1 MRACKSPLNL
11 SASNTCRG
19 RPRSWAIRLVA
30 STSAEMDFMP
40 TLFSRSC
47 THWGAGPFLTPRI
60 RRPAKMGQAS
70 LFSGVKSSVIFFGEG
85 NLPATG
91 ATFSVLS
98 LPRPLA
104 AKSRAMPNTEAAS
117 PRLGVMATSSNG
129 SLASRPAST
138 SAATTGAPALAPG
151 FSSMM
156 PSWSSPSSSSR
167 AEHIMPRD
175 STPRMVPSLS
185 TSPVA
190 GITVPG
196 RASTTLIPAR
206 ALDTLQIVCGA
217 PNARAGIKVVLA
229 RPGTVIPATGDVLKL
244 GTIRGVESRGMMCSA
259 RELLLGEDHDGIIE
273 LKPGAKVGA
282 PVVAA
287 LVEAGLPANDPL
299 LDVSITPNRGD
310 AASVFGIARDLAA
323 SGLGKL
329 KTDKV
334 APVAGKFPSPKKI
347 TLDFTPENKDACP
360 IFAGRLIRGVKN
372 GPAPQWV
379 QDRLKSVGMK
389 SISALVDA
397 TNLIAQ
403 DRGRPLHVFDA
414 DKLSGNLHARMA
426 QDHEQVLAL
435 DDKTYVLDRETIV
448 IADDSFARGIAGI
461 MGGMDTGSFEDTRNV
476 FLESAWFDPAR
487 IARAGRKL
495 AIISDARYRFERGVD
510 PQFVLP
516 GLELCTQLILEWCG
530 GEASDVVIAGALP
543 PPHKPILFDPALVQS
558 FGGIRIP
565 REKIVAI
572 LQDLGFVVEDHG
584 TLHVV
589 PPSWR
594 HDVDGPADLV
604 EEVVRIYGLADVP
617 SVPLIR
623 SSAVAAPVLS
633 KAQRRTRTARRALAV
648 RGFNETVSF
657 SFIARDQ
664 AKLFG
669 GGDDTRQ
676 LSNPIAS
683 DLDALRPS
691 LLPSLLAAAARNA
704 ARGFSELNLFEIG
717 AAFQSGMPGAQT
729 ANAAGLIMGVG
740 ARDWS
745 KSGHAADAFDAK
757 GAMLAALEAIT
768 GAPMS
773 APVTQGGPGWYH
785 PGRSGT
791 IAMGPKVI
799 AQFGELH
806 PKVLAAFDIKL
817 PAAGLG
823 NNLGAHGDGAAAARM

>member
-1 MRACKSPLNL
+1 MKFTL
-11 SASNTCRG
+11 SWLKEHLDTNA
-19 RPRSWAIRLVA
+19 
-30 STSAEMDFMP
+30 D
-40 TLFSRSC
+40 
-47 THWGAGPFLTPRI
+47 
-60 RRPAKMGQAS
+60 
-70 LFSGVKSSVIFFGEG
+70 
-85 NLPATG
+85 
-91 ATFSVLS
+91 
-98 LPRPLA
+98 
-104 AKSRAMPNTEAAS
+104 
-117 PRLGVMATSSNG
+117 
-129 SLASRPAST
+129 
-138 SAATTGAPALAPG
+138 AATIGERLTSIGLEVESITDPGAALKDFIVG
-151 FSSMM
+151 EVVT
-156 PSWSSPSSSSR
+156 
-167 AEHIMPRD
+167 AEKHPNADKLRLCTVSDGKD
-175 STPRMVPSLS
+175 S
-185 TSPVA
+185 
-190 GITVPG
+190 
-196 RASTTLIPAR
+196 
-206 ALDTLQIVCGA
+206 LQIVCGA

-229 RPGTVIPATGDVLKL
+229 RPGTTIPASGDVLKL

-273 LKPGAKVGA
+273 LKAGAKVGA

-287 LVEAGLPANDPL
+287 LVDAGLLANDPL
-299 LDVSITPNRGD
+299 FDVSITPNRGD

-334 APVAGKFPSPKKI
+334 QPVQGKFPSPKKI
-347 TLDFTPENKDACP
+347 SLDFTPENKGACP

-372 GPAPQWV
+372 GPAPKWV

-397 TNLIAQ
+397 TNLISQ

-426 QDHEQVLAL
+426 KDHEQVLAL
-435 DDKTYVLDRETIV
+435 DEKTYVLDSETIV

-461 MGGMDTGSFEDTRNV
+461 MGGMDTGSFEDTKNV

-487 IARAGRKL
+487 IARAGRKQG
-495 AIISDARYRFERGVD
+495 IISDARYRFERGVD

-543 PPHKPILFDPALVQS
+543 PPHKPILFDPALVES
-558 FGGIRIP
+558 FGGIKVARERI
-565 REKIVAI
+565 IDI
-572 LQDLGFVVEDHG
+572 LEDLGFVVEDRG

-604 EEVVRIYGLADVP
+604 EEVVRIHGLADVP
-617 SVPLIR
+617 SVALNR
-623 SSAVAAPVLS
+623 TSAVAAPVLS
-633 KAQRRTRTARRALAV
+633 KSQRRTRTARRALAV
-648 RGFNETVSF
+648 RGFNECVTF
-657 SFIARDQ
+657 SFIARDH

-669 GGDDTRQ
+669 GGDEARQ

-691 LLPSLLAAAARNA
+691 VLPSLLAAAARNA
-704 ARGFSELNLFEIG
+704 ARGFSTLQLFEIG
-717 AAFQSGMPGAQT
+717 AAFDSGMPEAQKT
-729 ANAAGLIMGVG
+729 VAAAIRTGNAERHWQKGGEASGLF
-740 ARDWS
+740 
-745 KSGHAADAFDAK
+745 AAKADL
-757 GAMLAALEAIT
+757 LAALEAIT

-773 APVTQGGPGWYH
+773 APITQGGPAWYH

-806 PKVLAAFDIKL
+806 PKILAAFDLKV
-817 PAAGLG
+817 PAAGFEIFLDAIPDTKSKG
-823 NNLGAHGDGAAAARM
+823 KAKPLFAPSPYQAIERDFAFVVDAKLAAGDVVKAVKLADRNLIDTVTVFDIYEGKGVPEGQKSVAVAVRIQPRDATLTDAEIEALAQKIVAAALKLGATLRS

>member
-1 MRACKSPLNL
+1 VKFTL
-11 SASNTCRG
+11 SWLKEHLDTDADVN
-19 RPRSWAIRLVA
+19 AIAERLTAIGLEVESITDPGA
-30 STSAEMDFMP
+30 ALKDFIVGEVVTAEKHPNADK
-40 TLFSRSC
+40 LRLC
-47 THWGAGPFLTPRI
+47 TVSDGAG
-60 RRPAKMGQAS
+60 
-70 LFSGVKSSVIFFGEG
+70 
-85 NLPATG
+85 
-91 ATFSVLS
+91 
-98 LPRPLA
+98 
-104 AKSRAMPNTEAAS
+104 
-117 PRLGVMATSSNG
+117 
-129 SLASRPAST
+129 
-138 SAATTGAPALAPG
+138 
-151 FSSMM
+151 
-156 PSWSSPSSSSR
+156 
-167 AEHIMPRD
+167 
-175 STPRMVPSLS
+175 
-185 TSPVA
+185 
-190 GITVPG
+190 
-196 RASTTLIPAR
+196 
-206 ALDTLQIVCGA
+206 TLQIVCGA

-273 LKPGAKVGA
+273 LKPGVKAGA

-287 LVEAGLPANDPL
+287 LVEAGLLANDPL
-299 LDVSITPNRGD
+299 LDVAITPNRGD

-329 KTDKV
+329 KTEKV

-403 DRGRPLHVFDA
+403 DRGRPLHVFDV
-414 DKLSGNLHARMA
+414 DKLSGDLHARMA
-426 QDHEQVLAL
+426 KEGEHIFAL
-435 DDKTYVLDRETIV
+435 DDKTYVLDTETIV
-448 IADDSFARGIAGI
+448 IADDAAARGIAGI
-461 MGGMDTGSFEDTRNV
+461 MGGMDSGSFEDTKNV
-476 FLESAWFDPAR
+476 FIESAWFDPAR

-530 GEASDVVIAGALP
+530 GEASDVMIAGALP
-543 PPHKPILFDPALVQS
+543 PPHKPILFDPALVQN

-617 SVPLIR
+617 SVALIR
-623 SSAVAAPVLS
+623 TSAVAAPVLS

-664 AKLFG
+664 ARLFG
-669 GGDDTRQ
+669 GGDDARQ

-691 LLPSLLAAAARNA
+691 LLPSLLAAASRNA
-704 ARGFSELNLFEIG
+704 ARGFANLQLFEIG
-717 AAFQSGMPGAQT
+717 AAFDSGMPEAQKNIAAAIRTGNPERHWQRGGEGASLF
-729 ANAAGLIMGVG
+729 AV
-740 ARDWS
+740 
-745 KSGHAADAFDAK
+745 KADL
-757 GAMLAALEAIT
+757 LAALEAIT

-773 APVTQGGPGWYH
+773 APVTQGGPAWYH

-791 IAMGPKVI
+791 IAMGPKII

-806 PKVLAAFDIKL
+806 PKVLAAFDLKL
-817 PAAGLG
+817 PAAGFEIFLDAIPDPKSKG
-823 NNLGAHGDGAAAARM
+823 KAKPLFAPSPFQAIERDFAFVVDVKLAAGEIVKAVKLADRNLIDAVTVFDIYEGKGVPEGHKSVAVAVRIQPKDATLTEAEIEALAQKIVAGALKLGATLRS